1 MSYFI
6 DFITGI
12 SPSIAVILA
21 ASLSPWISTL
31 NEKRKNR
38 NTVLKERYNKL
49 YLPFINEIMKF
60 NYRTNELILS
70 ANIRN
75 QFLDILLPNIEY
87 MDKSS
92 FIFLSE
98 LYSTHIDLISF
109 EKLSYDEKRKQS
121 DIYNKSIELYSKMF
135 AQTTK
140 SMLKESSIISKRL
153 SMPDIASIVEFH

>member
-121 DIYNKSIELYSKMF
+121 DIYNKCIELYSKMF

-153 SMPDIASIVEFH
+153 SMPYIASIVEFR